1 MSGEGSFARSGCV
14 VLPHYSHHHDMMPV
28 RVSVG
33 SAMVM
38 GRSAQAGDTGMSV
51 DRDDDVVVVAR
62 VRLSLADGSHEE
74 WMVPMELTDDALSYH
89 AAIFPP
95 EGAVVDG
102 RGPAEAEGATRQ
114 DLVIARA
121 DITTL

>member
-1 MSGEGSFARSGCV
+1 
-14 VLPHYSHHHDMMPV
+14 
-28 RVSVG
+28 
-33 SAMVM
+33 
-38 GRSAQAGDTGMSV
+38 MSV

-62 VRLSLADGSHEE
+62 VRLSLQDGSDEE

-95 EGAVVDG
+95 EGAVILGVDPLK
-102 RGPAEAEGATRQ
+102 RESATRQ

>member
-1 MSGEGSFARSGCV
+1 
-14 VLPHYSHHHDMMPV
+14 
-28 RVSVG
+28 
-33 SAMVM
+33 
-38 GRSAQAGDTGMSV
+38 
-51 DRDDDVVVVAR
+51 VVAR
-62 VRLSLADGSHEE
+62 VQLALADGSYEE

-95 EGAVVDG
+95 EGAVVVGVDPLK
-102 RGPAEAEGATRQ
+102 REATARL

>member
-1 MSGEGSFARSGCV
+1 MA
-14 VLPHYSHHHDMMPV
+14 
-28 RVSVG
+28 
-33 SAMVM
+33 M
-38 GRSAQAGDTGMSV
+38 GRSAQARDTGMSV

-62 VRLSLADGSHEE
+62 VRFSLADGSDEV
-74 WMVPMELTDDALSYH
+74 WMVPMKLTDDALSYH

-95 EGAVVDG
+95 EGAVVVSVDPLK
-102 RGPAEAEGATRQ
+102 REGAARQ

>member
-1 MSGEGSFARSGCV
+1 
-14 VLPHYSHHHDMMPV
+14 
-28 RVSVG
+28 
-33 SAMVM
+33 M
-38 GRSAQAGDTGMSV
+38 GV

-89 AAIFPP
+89 VAVFPP
-95 EGAVVDG
+95 EGAVVESVAPLK
-102 RGPAEAEGATRQ
+102 REGAARQ

-121 DITTL
+121 DMTTL